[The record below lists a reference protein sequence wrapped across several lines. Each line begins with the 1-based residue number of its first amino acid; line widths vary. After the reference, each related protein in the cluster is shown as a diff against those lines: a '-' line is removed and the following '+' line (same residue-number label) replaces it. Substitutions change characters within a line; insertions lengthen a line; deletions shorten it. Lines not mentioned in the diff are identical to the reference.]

1 MKKYH
6 RDGMVTM
13 GMDISDRS
21 CHVIALSQE
30 DGELVWEQ
38 KVATRAAALQKFF
51 SPVADSRIALEVGT
65 HSGWISRFLSSL
77 GHEVWVANARK
88 LRLIYENKRKND
100 RVDAMYLARI
110 ARVDPQLLSPIEHRG
125 EEAQSDLGVLQA

>member
-30 DGELVWEQ
+30 DGELVERTEARE
-38 KVATRAAALQKFF
+38 ATLGTE
-51 SPVADSRIALEVGT
+51 SSDSRRSLAEV
-65 HSGWISRFLSSL
+65 FLSS
-77 GHEVWVANARK
+77 GGQPYRAGSG
-88 LRLIYENKRKND
+88 D
-100 RVDAMYLARI
+100 SFGVD
-110 ARVDPQLLSPIEHRG
+110 LSIFIQPG
-125 EEAQSDLGVLQA
+125 P

>member
-1 MKKYH
+1 
-6 RDGMVTM
+6 M

-51 SPVADSRIALEVGT
+51 SPVADSRIALEVET

-77 GHEVWVANARK
+77 GHEAVWVANARLGVNWPMHAK
-88 LRLIYENKRKND
+88 LRADSLY
-100 RVDAMYLARI
+100 
-110 ARVDPQLLSPIEHRG
+110 DPFYQSHR
-125 EEAQSDLGVLQA
+125 QAA